1 MAFLKVGRK
10 HFFGSKNAWF
20 EFIGPFLN
28 DIGDNANNA
37 NNGNPKSYRYFIHSI
52 FPLLFKNDNFNN
64 PKSTLSSKYDTH
76 FLMSFKKG
84 TIVSVVM

>member
-37 NNGNPKSYRYFIHSI
+37 NNGNPKSPMSFKYRYFFHQI
-52 FPLLFKNDNFNN
+52 FPLLFKNDTFNH
-64 PKSTLSSKYDTH
+64 PKSTLSFKYDTH
-76 FLMSFKKG
+76 FSDV
-84 TIVSVVM
+84 I

>member
-1 MAFLKVGRK
+1 MK
-10 HFFGSKNAWF
+10 
-20 EFIGPFLN
+20 GPFLN
-28 DIGDNANNA
+28 DIGDNANNV
-37 NNGNPKSYRYFIHSI
+37 NNGNPKSPMSFKYRCFVHLI